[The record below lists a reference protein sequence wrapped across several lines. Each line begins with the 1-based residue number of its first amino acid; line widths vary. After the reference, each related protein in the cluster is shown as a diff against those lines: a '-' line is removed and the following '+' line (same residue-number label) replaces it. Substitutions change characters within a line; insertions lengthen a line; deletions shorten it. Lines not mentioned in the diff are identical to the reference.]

1 MRNPIGLSIPMHI
14 SIQTPE
20 EKEAFNEIEKRSSV
34 KQMSIKHPSRE
45 AKLFAEIAILSEL
58 VHVLSDRIDQLEK
71 KK

>member
-1 MRNPIGLSIPMHI
+1 MRKPIGLSIPMNI
-14 SIQTPE
+14 TMETPE
-20 EKEAFNEIEKRSSV
+20 EKEYFNEFEKRSSV

-45 AKLFAEIAILSEL
+45 TKLFAEIAILSEL